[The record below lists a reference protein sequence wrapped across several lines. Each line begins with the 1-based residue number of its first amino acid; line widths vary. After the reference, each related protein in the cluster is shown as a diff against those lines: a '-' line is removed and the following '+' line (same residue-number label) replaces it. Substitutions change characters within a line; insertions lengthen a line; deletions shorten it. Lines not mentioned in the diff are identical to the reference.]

1 MGFEIIDG
9 YAGKAHITQDQIG
22 DCNAGTYGS
31 ENYVLPVGRKLA
43 YEIITN
49 NKIRVYDG
57 SFLIQGRRCHLQ
69 SNTYVDFVVEN
80 GSQGEKRYDILAAKY
95 VKDAVTK
102 VETIESVTYKGIPSS
117 GTPDD
122 PSVDSGD
129 IRAGESPIAFP
140 LYRVVIDGINITSV
154 EPLFETL
161 VKMSDI
167 NGFLSSY
174 AEIMACTKTGFLP
187 DVLAVKDGF
196 EQLNTKLSTSSGTI
210 TWMSNIS
217 NNARSANCKKYGNVV
232 VLNFTFNTLAAI
244 AAGTP
249 FITLPSGYRPS
260 DNVYFVAKQA
270 GSQTNEVNATINTKG
285 EVSSTNLQLTA
296 NAYYVGQ
303 AAFII

>member
-102 VETIESVTYKGIPSS
+102 VETIESVTYKGVPSS

-122 PSVDSGD
+122 PSIDSGD

-140 LYRVVIDGINITSV
+140 LYRVVIDGINIASV

-167 NGFLSSY
+167 KGFLSSY
-174 AEIMACTKTGFLP
+174 AEIMACTKSGFLP
-187 DVLAVKDGF
+187 DVLSVKDGF
-196 EQLNTKLSTSSGTI
+196 EQLDANLKKISDTEDIGFLNCYKNRSHHFGISYETINNTSFAKVIIDGADFYIANFKRDVGTSGHAAKLVYMSLDISTSPWRLKLVLDVDGATY
-210 TWMSNIS
+210 T
-217 NNARSANCKKYGNVV
+217 KY
-232 VLNFTFNTLAAI
+232 
-244 AAGTP
+244 
-249 FITLPSGYRPS
+249 
-260 DNVYFVAKQA
+260 
-270 GSQTNEVNATINTKG
+270 
-285 EVSSTNLQLTA
+285 LT
-296 NAYYVGQ
+296 VDS
-303 AAFII
+303 